1 MFKTRLLSGAV
12 LLALLIFVIV
22 NGGNL
27 LLAFTGIISLIGQYE
42 LYRAVKLEKSL
53 PAVTAYLAG
62 IVYVVFL
69 YFGIPDRLILLAVL
83 FFLLLMVVYV
93 ISYPKY
99 VIEQMAV
106 CFFGF
111 FYVNVMLSYLYQVR
125 MGTEG
130 ALAVWLIIISAWG
143 SDTCAYCTG
152 MLIGKHKLPSPLSPK
167 KTIEGCIGGV
177 VGAALIGF
185 IYGMV
190 FKDSITE
197 ISSPQ
202 VVFAIVGAV
211 GSIIAQFGDLCASA
225 IKRNHEI
232 KDYGRLIPGHGGI
245 LDRFDSIIFTAPA
258 VYVLLLF
265 LAL

>member
-1 MFKTRLLSGAV
+1 
-12 LLALLIFVIV
+12 
-22 NGGNL
+22 
-27 LLAFTGIISLIGQYE
+27 
-42 LYRAVKLEKSL
+42 
-53 PAVTAYLAG
+53 
-62 IVYVVFL
+62 
-69 YFGIPDRLILLAVL
+69 
-83 FFLLLMVVYV
+83 
-93 ISYPKY
+93 
-99 VIEQMAV
+99 
-106 CFFGF
+106 
-111 FYVNVMLSYLYQVR
+111 

>member
-22 NGGNL
+22 TGGNV

-42 LYRAVKLEKSL
+42 LYRAVKMEKSL
-53 PAVTAYLAG
+53 PAAVSYLAG
-62 IVYVVFL
+62 ITYALFL
-69 YFGIPDRLILLAVL
+69 FWGIQDWLMVLSVL
-83 FFLLLMVVYV
+83 FFLILMTVYV

-106 CFFGF
+106 CFLGF

-130 ALAVWLIIISAWG
+130 TLAVWLIIISAWG

-167 KTIEGCIGGV
+167 KTIEGCVGGV
-177 VGAALIGF
+177 VGAALLGF

-197 ISSPQ
+197 ISNPQ
-202 VVFAIVGAV
+202 FVFAIVGAA
-211 GSIIAQFGDLCASA
+211 GSIIAQVGDLCASA

-232 KDYGRLIPGHGGI
+232 KDYGKLIPGHGGI

-265 LAL
+265 MTL